1 MKEVILYVYGLGE
14 DMFANTE
21 PDPIFASSFKG
32 RVIGVKTDLPFSRPD
47 MPKEGEVIADADGGK
62 WLVVELCDSAMKSFQ

>member
-1 MKEVILYVYGLGE
+1 MKEVILYVYGIGE
-14 DMFANTE
+14 DWFASTE

-32 RVIGVKTDLPFSRPD
+32 RVIGVKTDLPFSSPD
-47 MPKEGEVIADADGGK
+47 KPKEGDVIADTGGGA